1 MPAINDAKAFGRKL
15 AFTVPPAAGPP
26 QIVAPKTPKPPVIGE
41 RKALPQPPPA
51 SMDAIS
57 ASKSMRPSPKTASA
71 VTAMVPKTG
80 VKRAPSYTKQGRK
93 GKKVMPMPHNKQNK
107 KASAADF
114 GRQMA
119 AVCFEKQALG
129 GLGTFVGAIGGTAGA
144 PKGKRTEGLGRGVGQ
159 GLGWDVGA
167 GLGTGV
173 GGAAGLLAT
182 HFLAP
187 LIAKRYGGL
196 QDGQLSPSITS
207 RISGPMAQSA
217 EYMKIQRA
225 LGGLG
230 IAAGGA
236 AGYLGGGLLGRS
248 TAKAMMGKPSWE
260 EERDTQGEQDAT
272 TANMTAP

>member
-71 VTAMVPKTG
+71 VTAMVPKPG

-114 GRQMA
+114 GRMLGQA
-119 AVCFEKQALG
+119 CRVKQAMVELGATGPAATSNALPPQPSPSPQTNKLLAILAAMGKGPSGLPPGMLG
-129 GLGTFVGAIGGTAGA
+129 GA
-144 PKGKRTEGLGRGVGQ
+144 P
-159 GLGWDVGA
+159 
-167 GLGTGV
+167 
-173 GGAAGLLAT
+173 AAADT
-182 HFLAP
+182 DAVQFAAP
-187 LIAKRYGGL
+187 
-196 QDGQLSPSITS
+196 
-207 RISGPMAQSA
+207 
-217 EYMKIQRA
+217 
-225 LGGLG
+225 
-230 IAAGGA
+230 
-236 AGYLGGGLLGRS
+236 
-248 TAKAMMGKPSWE
+248 
-260 EERDTQGEQDAT
+260 
-272 TANMTAP
+272 